1 MADSGG
7 HWKTLAEAQ
16 KLTQSMKIPGV
27 YEEDI
32 KRNNLLERVPV
43 AQGAKTGLK
52 IAWLREK
59 TTTESAVSDI
69 AIGDQL
75 SWSDD
80 VDYDEKETSLK
91 TVYIQRKA
99 NKYVEGIYGTYNN
112 YEARLLLECEKGL
125 KRRLGARFV
134 YADTDYTSS
143 KQFDGIHALAA
154 EHGTAYTASAPTND
168 PKNIDQASVGLSLNY
183 LRTLVDEMKLGVDE
197 IWAPYEIIRRM
208 DAAYQERG
216 FLYAVSGT
224 TQTQGSFAFLTLGWN
239 ELGKRVLFW
248 DGIPLIRTDYLVAE
262 QADTGTGASENAR
275 ALYSSNTK
283 TYSMF
288 AVKKGTGALDASSP
302 GLTFVYANL
311 VGMDANAQ
319 AGDLYKLVRWAN
331 LEDFDAG
338 GLRLVSYDTLILGS
352 SLCLGR
358 IFNIGDA
365 SITI

>member
-27 YEEDI
+27 YEEDV
-32 KRNNLLERVPV
+32 KRNNLVERVPV

-52 IAWLREK
+52 IEWLRES
-59 TTTESAVSDI
+59 TTTEDAVTDLDI
-69 AIGDQL
+69 GTQL

-80 VDYDEKETSLK
+80 IEYEEKESTLR

-125 KRRLGARFV
+125 KRKLGARFV
-134 YADTDYTSS
+134 YADNTYTSS
-143 KQFDGIHALAA
+143 LQFDGIHALAA
-154 EHGTAYTASAPTND
+154 EHGTAYTSSATTND
-168 PKNIDQASVGLSLNY
+168 PKNIDQGHAGLSLGY
-183 LRTLVDEMKLGVDE
+183 LRIMVDEMKLGVDE

-216 FLYAVSGT
+216 FLYTVSGT
-224 TQTQGSFAFLTLGWN
+224 TQTQGSLGFLTLGWN

-248 DGIPLIRTDYLVAE
+248 DGIPIVRTDYLVAE
-262 QADTGTGASENAR
+262 QVDTGTGASADAR
-275 ALYSSNTK
+275 ALYSSGTRY
-283 TYSMF
+283 YSLF
-288 AVKKGTGALDASSP
+288 AVKKGSGALDASSP

-311 VGMDANAQ
+311 VGMSPGAQ
-319 AGDLYKLVRWAN
+319 AGDLYKLVRWAD
-331 LEDFDAG
+331 LEDYDAG
-338 GLRLVSYDTLILGS
+338 GLRLISYDTLILGS

-358 IFNIGDA
+358 IFDIGDA
-365 SITI
+365 AITI